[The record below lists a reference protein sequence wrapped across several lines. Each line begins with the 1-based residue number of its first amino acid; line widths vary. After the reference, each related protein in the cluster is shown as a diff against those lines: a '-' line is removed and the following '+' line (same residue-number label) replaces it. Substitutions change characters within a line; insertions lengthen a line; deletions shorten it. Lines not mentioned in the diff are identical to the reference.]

1 MQTQRRPEIDRLLAR
16 IIEGLKPERVLIFG
30 SYARGEA
37 GPDSD
42 VDILIIRD
50 SDERPVVRRRQA
62 LLLLRGSGVP
72 KDIFVLTPTE
82 FEESKD
88 VVGTIAY
95 EANHYGMIVYG

>member
-1 MQTQRRPEIDRLLAR
+1 MKIERRPEIDRLLGR

-50 SDERPVVRRRQA
+50 SDERPVVRRRKA
-62 LLLLRGSGVP
+62 LLLLKGSGVP
-72 KDIFVLTPTE
+72 KDIFILTPRE

-88 VVGTIAY
+88 LVGTIAY
-95 EANHYGMIVYG
+95 EANHYGKIVYG